1 MSTVQ
6 EQRENV
12 ESLRMGLLELLE
24 GMDYCLDWKPDDSLW
39 SAREVVYHLLD
50 TPPGGTPSVVR
61 GIVSGEISEY
71 EIWSDR
77 TNVTDVRST
86 RDMDEVRE
94 DIGSFFSAFGEALEK
109 AGDADLAGAALV
121 VSAPAYAGRGT
132 GADAGGSAGR
142 FRPALAGAP
151 RAAGGVAGGAGVVG
165 VGVDL
170 NSAAR
175 ILVLLSE
182 PLVIQQRA
190 AIRNHDA
197 HSDYYRKP
205 LIRAAFAPRLAKCRP
220 SIGC

>member
-12 ESLRMGLLELLE
+12 ESLRTGLLELLE

-94 DIGSFFSAFGEALEK
+94 DIGAFFIAFGQALVD
-109 AGDADLAGAALV
+109 AGDADLLERV
-121 VSAPAYAGRGT
+121 VVMHQRTRGEELERT
-132 GADAGGSAGR
+132 LEGV
-142 FRPALAGAP
+142 LAGFDRHWRGHLEQLGELREAL
-151 RAAGGVAGGAGVVG
+151 G
-165 VGVDL
+165 L
-170 NSAAR
+170 
-175 ILVLLSE
+175 
-182 PLVIQQRA
+182 
-190 AIRNHDA
+190 
-197 HSDYYRKP
+197 
-205 LIRAAFAPRLAKCRP
+205 
-220 SIGC
+220 